1 MSLTVIACLVRR
13 SVSYFRIEAT
23 GSRRSNSKLRLPM
36 QRREPGTRV
45 QSIPSL
51 DEVYF
56 SENLPPIT
64 KADALAS
71 GEPRMLQQMGIA
83 DLPERLRVV
92 QTRTYQFK
100 KTAPAPKTNP
110 F

>member
-1 MSLTVIACLVRR
+1 MIPV
-13 SVSYFRIEAT
+13 FRVEAT
-23 GSRRSNSKLRLPM
+23 VSRRSKSKLRLPM

-56 SENLPPIT
+56 SENLPPVT

-71 GEPRMLQQMGIA
+71 GERRMLQQMGIA
-83 DLPERLRVV
+83 HLPERLQVV
-92 QTRTYQFK
+92 QTRTYQSK
-100 KTAPAPKTNP
+100 KQHPEPKKNP
-110 F
+110 S

>member
-1 MSLTVIACLVRR
+1 
-13 SVSYFRIEAT
+13 
-23 GSRRSNSKLRLPM
+23 M

-51 DEVYF
+51 DELYF

-64 KADALAS
+64 KADALAPA
-71 GEPRMLQQMGIA
+71 ERRMLQQMGIA
-83 DLPERLRVV
+83 DPPERVQVV
-92 QTRTYQFK
+92 QTRTYQSR
-100 KTAPAPKTNP
+100 KTATASKTNP

>member
-1 MSLTVIACLVRR
+1 MFGFFR
-13 SVSYFRIEAT
+13 SK
-23 GSRRSNSKLRLPM
+23 SKLRLPM

-64 KADALAS
+64 KADALAP
-71 GEPRMLQQMGIA
+71 GERRMLQQMGITN
-83 DLPERLRVV
+83 LPERLQVV
-92 QTRTYQFK
+92 QTRTYQSRK
-100 KTAPAPKTNP
+100 ATPAPKKNP
-110 F
+110 S

>member
-1 MSLTVIACLVRR
+1 
-13 SVSYFRIEAT
+13 
-23 GSRRSNSKLRLPM
+23 M

-56 SENLPPIT
+56 SENLPPVT

-71 GEPRMLQQMGIA
+71 GERRMLQQMGIA
-83 DLPERLRVV
+83 NLPERFQVV
-92 QTRTYQFK
+92 QTRTYQFRKQHPEPK
-100 KTAPAPKTNP
+100 KNP
-110 F
+110 S